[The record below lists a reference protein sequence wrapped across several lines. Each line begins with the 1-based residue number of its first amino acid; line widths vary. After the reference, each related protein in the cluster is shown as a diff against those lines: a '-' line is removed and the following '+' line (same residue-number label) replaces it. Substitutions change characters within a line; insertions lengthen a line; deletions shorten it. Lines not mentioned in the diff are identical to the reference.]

1 MDLVRQRLLESTTK
15 QSDLI
20 EIFAA
25 IDRGL
30 AMSSSLHSS
39 FLRLDSSGCI
49 SLSEFRATIE
59 LLNIGITSDEQI
71 RAIFKQFDTTNNGQ
85 IDLQEFLQQLRPPM
99 NARREQAALKLFDSV
114 DVNKDNRL
122 TLADLKVRT
131 ILCPSPDAHLSS
143 RSNTLLTTRRY
154 LVTRW
159 IRCVSSRRRSARC
172 SLSFRSFET
181 SFSSSTRVAKKTA

>member
-1 MDLVRQRLLESTTK
+1 MDLIRQRLLESTRK

-30 AMSSSLHSS
+30 SKTPLFVLRQTFVSLS
-39 FLRLDSSGCI
+39 FSRLDSSGHI
-49 SLSEFRATIE
+49 SLQEFRATIE
-59 LLNIGITSDEQI
+59 LLDIGISSDEQI

-99 NARREQAALKLFDSV
+99 NARRERAALTLFDSV

-122 TLADLKVRT
+122 TLADLKVMDEPLPRPT
-131 ILCPSPDAHLSS
+131 SS
-143 RSNTLLTTRRY
+143 LF
-154 LVTRW
+154 
-159 IRCVSSRRRSARC
+159 SR
-172 SLSFRSFET
+172 
-181 SFSSSTRVAKKTA
+181 

>member
-1 MDLVRQRLLESTTK
+1 MELVRQRLLESTTK

-30 AMSSSLHSS
+30 ATNSSLHSS
-39 FLRLDSSGCI
+39 FIRVDSSGCI

-59 LLNIGITSDEQI
+59 LLNVGISSEEQI
-71 RAIFKQFDTTNNGQ
+71 REIFKQFDTTNNGQ

-99 NARREQAALKLFDSV
+99 NARREQAALKLFDSM

-131 ILCPSPDAHLSS
+131 LFCPSPPILIS
-143 RSNTLLTTRRY
+143 
-154 LVTRW
+154 LV
-159 IRCVSSRRRSARC
+159 
-172 SLSFRSFET
+172 
-181 SFSSSTRVAKKTA
+181 